1 MEEAQDAYSSE
12 DEVRGMDVH
21 LGVEGTNSNG
31 HGEEI
36 DKEVSMMKIIKN
48 LQKDVQIHQEDN
60 KKAYESQG
68 ATGRL
73 QYEVD
78 AEPGKN

>member
-1 MEEAQDAYSSE
+1 MEEARDAYSLE

-21 LGVEGTNSNG
+21 FGIEGSNSNG

-48 LQKDVQIHQEDN
+48 LQKDVQIHQVDN
-60 KKAYESQG
+60 E
-68 ATGRL
+68 RL
-73 QYEVD
+73 KRSKEQ
-78 AEPGKN
+78 